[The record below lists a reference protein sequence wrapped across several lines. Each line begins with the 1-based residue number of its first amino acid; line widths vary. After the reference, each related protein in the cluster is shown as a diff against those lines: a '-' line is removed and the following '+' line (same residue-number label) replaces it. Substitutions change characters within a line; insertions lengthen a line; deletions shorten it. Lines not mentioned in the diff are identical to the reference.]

1 MAKYK
6 MSKEVFVEFKDFI
19 YDLCGINFTEN
30 KIYLLEDRLS
40 RRLEELNFSSYE
52 EYLYFLKY
60 DPNKSK
66 QLKNLYDSITTNE
79 TSFYRDL
86 PQLMAFQSGVLPLVL
101 QNKDPNDKV
110 LRIWSAGCS
119 TGEEAYTLA
128 MMMLES
134 GLHLKGW
141 NIEILASDISD
152 QVLTSARN
160 AVYGDYSIR
169 NTPASALNRY
179 FTKAS
184 DGYHVNPVIRRMV
197 RFMNINLFDSDQV
210 RSAMNIDVIFCRN
223 VIIYFDDD
231 SKRKVMGHFC
241 DRLVD
246 NGILV
251 LGFSETL
258 INITRA
264 FKPKGVNKCVVYQ
277 KI

>member
-1 MAKYK
+1 MAKFK
-6 MSKEVFVEFKDFI
+6 MSKEVFAEFKVFI
-19 YDLCGINFTEN
+19 YDLCGIFFAEN

-40 RRLEELNFSSYE
+40 RRIEEMNLSSYE

-60 DPNKSK
+60 DPNKAAE
-66 QLKNLYDSITTNE
+66 LKNLYNSITTNE
-79 TSFYRDL
+79 TSFYRDM
-86 PQLMAFQSGVLPLVL
+86 PQLSAFQSGVLPLIL
-101 QNKDPNDKV
+101 QNKPPNDKT

-119 TGEEAYTLA
+119 TGEEPYTLA
-128 MMMLES
+128 MMMLEA
-134 GLHLKGW
+134 GLPLKGW
-141 NIEILASDISD
+141 SIEILASDISD
-152 QVLTSARN
+152 QVLRSARN

-169 NTPASALNRY
+169 NTPPAALQRY
-179 FTKAS
+179 FTKAD
-184 DGYHVNPVIRRMV
+184 DGYHVNQDIRRMV
-197 RFMNINLFDSDQV
+197 RFMSINLFDSSQV

-277 KI
+277 KL

>member
-1 MAKYK
+1 MVKHK
-6 MSKEVFVEFKDFI
+6 MSPAIFTEFRDFI
-19 YDLCGINFTEN
+19 YELCGISFADT
-30 KIYLLEDRLS
+30 KVYLLEDRLS
-40 RRLEELNFSSYE
+40 RRLEEKNISSYE

-60 DPNKSK
+60 DPGKATE
-66 QLKNLYDSITTNE
+66 LKNLYNSITTNE

-86 PQLMAFQSGVLPLVL
+86 PQLTAFMEGVLPLAL
-101 QNKDPNDKV
+101 ENKKPTDKK

-119 TGEEAYTLA
+119 TGEEPYTLA
-128 MMMLES
+128 MMLMES
-134 GLHLKGW
+134 GLMLKGW
-141 NIEILASDISD
+141 TIEILASDISD
-152 QVLTSARN
+152 RVLRSSRS

-169 NTPASALNRY
+169 NTPENVLRKY
-179 FTKAS
+179 FTRAA
-184 DGYHVNPVIRRMV
+184 DGYHVNPEVRSLI
-197 RFMNINLFDSDQV
+197 RFMNINLFDSLQV

-231 SKRKVMGHFC
+231 SKRKVIGHFS

-277 KI
+277 KL

>member
-6 MSKEVFVEFKDFI
+6 MSKEVFTEFRDFI
-19 YDLCGINFTEN
+19 YNLCGINFADN

-40 RRLEELNFSSYE
+40 RRIEEKNFSSYE
-52 EYLYFLKY
+52 EYIYFLKY
-60 DPNKSK
+60 DSGKSLE
-66 QLKNLYDSITTNE
+66 LKNLYDSITTNE

-86 PQLMAFQSGVLPLVL
+86 PQLTAFQSGVLPLVL
-101 QNKDPNDKV
+101 QNKEPNDKV

-119 TGEEAYTLA
+119 TGEEPYTLA
-128 MMMLES
+128 MMMLEA
-134 GLHLKGW
+134 GLPLQGW
-141 NIEILASDISD
+141 SIEILASDISD
-152 QVLTSARN
+152 QVLKSARN

-169 NTPASALNRY
+169 NASPTVLSRY
-179 FTKAS
+179 FTKAQ
-184 DGYHVNPVIRRMV
+184 DGYHVNPNIRRMV

-246 NGILV
+246 NGTLV

-264 FKPKGVNKCVVYQ
+264 FKPKGINKCVVYQ

>member
-6 MSKEVFVEFKDFI
+6 MSMEVFSEFREYI
-19 YDLCGINFTEN
+19 YGLCGIHFADN
-30 KIYLLEDRLS
+30 KVYLLEDRLS
-40 RRLEELNFSSYE
+40 RRIEERHLSSYE

-60 DPNKSK
+60 DPGKDLE
-66 QLKNLYDSITTNE
+66 LKNLYEAITTNE

-86 PQLMAFQSGVLPLVL
+86 PQLTAFQSGVLPLVL
-101 QNKDPNDKV
+101 QNKKPGDKV

-119 TGEEAYTLA
+119 TGEEPYTLA
-128 MMMLES
+128 MMMVDA
-134 GLHLKGW
+134 GLLLKGW
-141 NIEILASDISD
+141 TIDILASDIND
-152 QVLTSARN
+152 QVLRSARN

-169 NTPASALNRY
+169 NTTSLALNRY
-179 FTKAS
+179 FTRGS
-184 DGYHVNPVIRRMV
+184 DGYHVKDDIRRMV
-197 RFMNINLFDSDQV
+197 RFMNINLFDSSQV

-241 DRLVD
+241 DRLVE
-246 NGILV
+246 NGTLV

-277 KI
+277 KL

>member
-1 MAKYK
+1 MVKHK
-6 MSKEVFVEFKDFI
+6 MSKEVFTELRDYI
-19 YDLCGINFTEN
+19 YGLCGIHFADN
-30 KIYLLEDRLS
+30 KTYLLEDRLS
-40 RRLEELNFSSYE
+40 KRLEEKNFSSYE

-60 DPNKSK
+60 DPGKNLE
-66 QLKNLYDSITTNE
+66 LKNLYDSITTNE
-79 TSFYRDL
+79 TSFYRDM
-86 PQLMAFQSGVLPLVL
+86 PQLTAFQSGVLPLVL
-101 QNKDPNDKV
+101 QNKAPNDKL

-119 TGEEAYTLA
+119 TGEEPYTLA
-128 MMMLES
+128 MMMIDM
-134 GLHLKGW
+134 GLVVKGW
-141 NIEILASDISD
+141 SIEIIASDISD
-152 QVLTSARN
+152 RVLKSARN
-160 AVYGDYSIR
+160 GVYGDYAVR
-169 NTPASALNRY
+169 NAPASALNR
-179 FTKAS
+179 FFKKCP
-184 DGYHVNPVIRRMV
+184 DGYHVNGDIRRMV

-210 RSAMNIDVIFCRN
+210 RNAMNIDVIFCRN

-231 SKRKVMGHFC
+231 SKRKIMGHFC